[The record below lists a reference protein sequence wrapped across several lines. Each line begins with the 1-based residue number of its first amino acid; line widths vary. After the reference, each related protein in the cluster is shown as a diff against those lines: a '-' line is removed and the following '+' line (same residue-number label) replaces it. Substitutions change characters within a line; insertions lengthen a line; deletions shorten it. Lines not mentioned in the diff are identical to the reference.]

1 MVKFILRGT
10 VVFFVWRF
18 FCCFEGR
25 DFFFII
31 LLLLNSK
38 KKKKVSDELFI
49 PQGITPHYFPASG
62 VFICLF
68 KLTSAEATKTL
79 TPKKLVTPCT
89 AFKAHF
95 ILHSLFFM

>member
-1 MVKFILRGT
+1 MCFLFGDFSVVLRG
-10 VVFFVWRF
+10 
-18 FCCFEGR
+18 GI
-25 DFFFII
+25 FFFII
-31 LLLLNSK
+31 LFLLNS
-38 KKKKVSDELFI
+38 KKKKVSDELFV

>member
-1 MVKFILRGT
+1 MCFLFGDFSVVLRG
-10 VVFFVWRF
+10 
-18 FCCFEGR
+18 GI
-25 DFFFII
+25 FFFII
-31 LLLLNSK
+31 LFLLNS